1 MPSVK
6 VYLNSKY
13 KKKDGSCSIYLLV
26 HIDYKSLKFPT
37 GVSCIPDDKHFN
49 FTTMRIRGN
58 SNTVKDDNLTIE
70 KCLAN
75 MNDIFVR
82 YRLQQIRL
90 TPELLKNEWKNP
102 SRRIDFYA
110 FFDEVIAER
119 QKDIRKQTYKNHS
132 SEIKKL
138 KEFRPVLTFT
148 EFTQDFLDN
157 YRRWLK
163 TEKKNDINTIF
174 TSFKVLRTYMN
185 IAIRKGVITE
195 NPFNQV
201 RINKTKP
208 EMVFLSVEE
217 LDIMWKLYLKNELS
231 KTYQKVLRHFLFM
244 CFTGVRISDFK
255 ALTKYNLNGKLL
267 IYYPEKTSG
276 IKKTPVKVPLS
287 KYAVQLIN
295 HENSKLENLFRPIS
309 EQKMNEYIKII
320 AGGAKVFKPLTNHSA
335 RHTFATAWLE
345 KTHDLAAL
353 QQLLGHSKITDTMK
367 YVHVTEKMLKDQMRE
382 FEKSIFSHIKK
393 APVPL
398 NQGYSN

>member
-6 VYLNSKY
+6 VYINSKY
-13 KKKDGSCSIYLLV
+13 KKKDGKSAIYLIV

-37 GVSCIPDDKHFN
+37 GVSVIPDEKHFN
-49 FTTMRIRGN
+49 FNTMRLRGN
-58 SNTVKDDNLTIE
+58 SKTVKDDNLTIE

-82 YRLQQIRL
+82 YRLQQIHL

-119 QKDIRKQTYKNHS
+119 QKDIRKQTYKNHT

-138 KEFRPVLTFT
+138 KEFKSFITFT
-148 EFTQDFLDN
+148 EFTPDFLDN

-163 TEKKNDINTIF
+163 TEKKNDINTIY

-195 NPFNQV
+195 NPFSLV
-201 RINKTKP
+201 RVNKTNP

-217 LDIMWKLYLKNELS
+217 LDAMWKLYLQNKLS
-231 KTYQKVLRHFLFM
+231 KKDQKVLRHFLFM

-255 ALTKYNLNGKLL
+255 SLTKYHVNGKLL
-267 IYYPEKTSG
+267 IYYPEKTRE
-276 IKKTPVKVPLS
+276 IKKIPVKVPLS
-287 KYAVQLIN
+287 KYARQLITD
-295 HENSKLENLFRPIS
+295 ENSNSDRLFIPIS

-320 AGGAKVFKPLTNHSA
+320 ANEAEVFKPLTNHSA

-367 YVHVTEKMLKDQMRE
+367 YVHVTEKMLNDQMRQ
-382 FEKSIFSHIKK
+382 FEKTVFSKK
-393 APVPL
+393 
-398 NQGYSN
+398 

>member
-6 VYLNSKY
+6 VYINSKY
-13 KKKDGSCSIYLLV
+13 KKKDGKSAVYLLV
-26 HIDYKSLKFPT
+26 HINYKSMKFPT
-37 GVSCIPDDKHFN
+37 GVSCIPDEKHFN

-58 SNTVKDDNLTIE
+58 SKTVNDDNLTIE

-82 YRLQQIRL
+82 YRLQQIHL
-90 TPELLKNEWKNP
+90 TAELLKNEWRNP

-110 FFDEVIAER
+110 FFDEAIAER

-138 KEFRPVLTFT
+138 KEFRPFITFS
-148 EFTQDFLDN
+148 EFTPDFLES

-195 NPFNQV
+195 NPFSLVKVKKAN
-201 RINKTKP
+201 P
-208 EMVFLSVEE
+208 EMIFLSVDE
-217 LDIMWKLYLKNELS
+217 LDAMWKLYLKNKLS
-231 KTYQKVLRHFLFM
+231 VTNQKVLRHFLFM

-255 ALTKYNLNGKLL
+255 ALTKYSVNGKLL
-267 IYYPEKTSG
+267 IYYAEKTSG
-276 IKKTPVKVPLS
+276 IKKVPVKVPLS
-287 KYAVQLIN
+287 KYARQLIDD
-295 HENSKLENLFRPIS
+295 ENSNSEQLFLPIS

-320 AGGAKVFKPLTNHSA
+320 AKVAKVYKPLTNHSA

-367 YVHVTEKMLKDQMRE
+367 YVHVTEKMLKEQMQV
-382 FEKSIFSHIKK
+382 FEKSVFLIKK
-393 APVPL
+393 APALSKP
-398 NQGYSN
+398 GH